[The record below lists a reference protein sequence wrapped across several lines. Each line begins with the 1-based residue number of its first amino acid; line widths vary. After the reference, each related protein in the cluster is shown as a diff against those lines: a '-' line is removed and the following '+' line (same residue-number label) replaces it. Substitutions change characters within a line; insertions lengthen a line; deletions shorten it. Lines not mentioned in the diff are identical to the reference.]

1 MAIRKIAAGF
11 VGLAT
16 CTAGMAQG
24 SFNWDDIP
32 GIEQEPMVAV
42 DVNPVM
48 MGFIRNMVPEA
59 GPEATDIFEGLRS
72 IKLRVYQASE
82 NGAQF
87 SSFIQNV
94 AGQLEGQGW
103 QRLMAV
109 QDEGSNMQFHLQMTE
124 ENVTGM
130 TIMIFAEEEE
140 EAIFINLDGNV
151 SAETLGRIIE
161 RYNLQD
167 VIGPL
172 PPMNFPS
179 ASPAAADGN

>member
-1 MAIRKIAAGF
+1 MAIRKITAGL

-16 CTAGMAQG
+16 CTAAMAQG
-24 SFNWDDIP
+24 GFNWDDIP
-32 GIEQEPMVAV
+32 GIDQQPTVSV

-48 MGFIRNMVPEA
+48 MGFLRNMVPEA
-59 GPEATDIFEGLRS
+59 GPGATDIFEGLRS
-72 IKLRVYQASE
+72 IKLRVYHAGE
-82 NGAQF
+82 NGTRF
-87 SSFIQNV
+87 SSFIQTV
-94 AGQLEGQGW
+94 ARQLEGQGW

-130 TIMIFAEEEE
+130 TIMILEEA

-161 RYNLQD
+161 QYNLQD

-172 PPMNFPS
+172 PPMNFP
-179 ASPAAADGN
+179 PAQPSAADGN